1 MNEIE
6 INGSTVAVKEWK
18 GQRVVTFRDID
29 TVHERPDGTAK
40 RNFRANKEHFIENE
54 DYFIAEITKDEIRP
68 QFGISKNAGRT
79 IIFLTESGY
88 LMLVKSFTDK
98 LAWQVQRELVNGYFR
113 AKEVDYSALSPQLQ
127 FLIQLEKKQNRLER
141 RIDSMCETM
150 QVRGTNWRRATHSL
164 INRIASASGIEQREL
179 YIVIYDELECRA
191 GVDLDRRL
199 TNLQDRLYDRGVSES
214 RISRLNYIDII
225 AEDRKLIEIYIAIVK
240 ETAIKYNAE

>member
-18 GQRVVTFRDID
+18 GQRVVTFKDID
-29 TVHERPDGTAK
+29 AVHERPDGTAR
-40 RNFRANKEHFIENE
+40 RNFNANKEYFIEGE
-54 DYFIAEITKDEIRP
+54 DYFVRNSYEAKNEFNAIAP
-68 QFGISKNAGRT
+68 NGLVL
-79 IIFLTESGY
+79 LTESGY

-113 AKEVDYSALSPQLQ
+113 AKESDYSNLSPQLQ
-127 FLIQLEKKQNRLER
+127 FLIQLEKRQNKLEK

-150 QVRGTNWRRATHSL
+150 QVRGSNWRKATHSL

-179 YIVIYDELECRA
+179 YLVIYDELELRA

-199 TNLQDRLYDRGVSES
+199 ANLEDRLYERGVSES
-214 RISRLNYIDII
+214 RISRLNYIDVI

>member
-18 GQRVVTFRDID
+18 GQRVVTFKDID
-29 TVHERPDGTAK
+29 AVHERPDGTAR
-40 RNFRANKEHFIENE
+40 RNFNANKEYFIEGE
-54 DYFIAEITKDEIRP
+54 DYFVRNSYEAKNEFNAIAP
-68 QFGISKNAGRT
+68 NGLVL
-79 IIFLTESGY
+79 LTESGY

-127 FLIQLEKKQNRLER
+127 FLIQLEKKQNRLEKR
-141 RIDSMCETM
+141 LDTVCETL

-179 YIVIYDELECRA
+179 YLVIYDELELRA

-199 TNLQDRLYDRGVSES
+199 ANLEDRLYERGVSES
-214 RISRLNYIDII
+214 RISRLNYIDVI